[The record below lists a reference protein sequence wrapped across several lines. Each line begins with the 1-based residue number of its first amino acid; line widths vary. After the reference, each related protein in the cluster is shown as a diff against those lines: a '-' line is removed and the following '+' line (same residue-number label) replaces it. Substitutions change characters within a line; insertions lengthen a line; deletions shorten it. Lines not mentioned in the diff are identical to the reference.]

1 MIYVSAVKLLIK
13 QNNCSHIRS
22 GTGFHGLTPLSIILR
37 RNYAE
42 KQVFERTKP
51 HCNVGTIGHVD
62 HGKTTLTAAI
72 TKGNILL
79 FLVSSLLLSQYQ
91 RIITI
96 LGNDLWRDSE
106 PNLTDMPGS

>member
-1 MIYVSAVKLLIK
+1 MLLK
-13 QNNCSHIRS
+13 QNHCSHIRS
-22 GTGFHGLTPLSIILR
+22 TTLPGLTPLSIILR

-72 TKGNILL
+72 TKGKLKH
-79 FLVSSLLLSQYQ
+79 
-91 RIITI
+91 TI
-96 LGNDLWRDSE
+96 
-106 PNLTDMPGS
+106 

>member
-1 MIYVSAVKLLIK
+1 MLK
-13 QNNCSHIRS
+13 QGNCSQLRCPNAGI
-22 GTGFHGLTPLSIILR
+22 TPLSLILR

-72 TKGNILL
+72 TKGNL
-79 FLVSSLLLSQYQ
+79 
-91 RIITI
+91 
-96 LGNDLWRDSE
+96 
-106 PNLTDMPGS
+106 NLHN

>member
-1 MIYVSAVKLLIK
+1 MIYFYLAVKLVLK
-13 QNNCSHIRS
+13 QSQCSHIRNTTVLPS
-22 GTGFHGLTPLSIILR
+22 FTPISCVLR

-72 TKGNILL
+72 TKGNKIKLCKT
-79 FLVSSLLLSQYQ
+79 F
-91 RIITI
+91 
-96 LGNDLWRDSE
+96 
-106 PNLTDMPGS
+106 